1 MKKMKKMKK
10 MNKMPKKVLLD
21 KNFDYSSK
29 ISSTKL
35 GTLSDS
41 EPSRGKPTSEI
52 LIDTVD

>member
-1 MKKMKKMKK
+1 

-29 ISSTKL
+29 IPSTKL

-41 EPSRGKPTSEI
+41 ERSWGKPTSEI
-52 LIDTVD
+52 LIDIIDWENY

>member
-1 MKKMKKMKK
+1 MKE

-29 ISSTKL
+29 IPSTKL

-41 EPSRGKPTSEI
+41 ERSWGKPTSEI
-52 LIDTVD
+52 LIDIIDWENY

>member
-1 MKKMKKMKK
+1 MKE

-29 ISSTKL
+29 IPSTTL
-35 GTLSDS
+35 GTLSDYNR
-41 EPSRGKPTSEI
+41 SRGKPTSEI